1 MNIPHLIEGDLAPP
15 QDARF
20 GIAVSRFN
28 EFIVDRLLSGCL
40 DTLKRHGVR
49 EDNITVVKVPGA
61 RELPVAAKR
70 MASSGQFEALITIGA
85 VIRGATPHF
94 DYVAGA
100 CSQGLA
106 AISSESGIPVIF
118 GVLTTNT
125 IEEAV
130 ERAGA
135 KAGNKGADAAT
146 AAIEMVSL
154 LRKLGP

>member
-1 MNIPHLIEGDLAPP
+1 MNIPHLVEGDLTMPA
-15 QDARF
+15 DARF
-20 GIAVSRFN
+20 GIVVSRFN

-61 RELPVAAKR
+61 RELPIAAKR
-70 MASSGQFEALITIGA
+70 MAIGGRFDALIAIGA

-100 CSQGLA
+100 CSQGLEA
-106 AISSESGIPVIF
+106 VAGESGIPVIF

-130 ERAGA
+130 ERAGS
-135 KAGNKGADAAT
+135 KAGNKGADAAA

-154 LRKLGP
+154 LRKLGA